1 MALNDKFIIPNKNRK
16 NIHKELK
23 SESVFVSYWDNVCK
37 KNPSKQECLFYC
49 D

>member
-16 NIHKELK
+16 NFRNDLETKFIFE
-23 SESVFVSYWDNVCK
+23 SYWDDVCK
-37 KNPSKQECLFYC
+37 KNPSKKECLVYC